1 MDNIFFTLTYMEKAY
16 TQLKKYIQE
25 NTSVNSEDIEEI
37 ITLFKFKK
45 IKRHEILE
53 QEGKVCTHFYFVA
66 KGCLRLYEIDKKGNE
81 VTGKFALEDSIISAI
96 TSFITKKKSLDFL
109 SAYEHSEVLVI
120 SREDFFKAF
129 ETFPEFAT
137 IYHKFMEFAFVHSQ
151 MRVYMFLG
159 MEGIDRLKW
168 VLEHE
173 PNLLTRISS
182 KSVASYLGM
191 TNSTLSK
198 LKAKL

>member
-1 MDNIFFTLTYMEKAY
+1 MEKAY
-16 TQLKKYIQE
+16 TQLKKYLHE
-25 NTSVNSEDIEEI
+25 NTSLNEEA
-37 ITLFKFKK
+37 TEKVAGLFKFKK
-45 IKRHEILE
+45 VKRNTILE
-53 QEGKVCTHFYFVA
+53 KEGQVCKHFYFVA
-66 KGCLRLYEIDKKGNE
+66 KGCLRLYEIDKKGKE

-96 TSFITKKKSLDFL
+96 TSFITQKKSLDFL
-109 SAYEHSEVLVI
+109 SAHEPSEVLFI
-120 SREDFFKAF
+120 TRDDFFKASD
-129 ETFPEFAT
+129 TIPEFANL
-137 IYHKFMEFAFVHSQ
+137 YHKFMEFAFIHSQ
-151 MRVYMFLG
+151 MRVYIFLG

>member
-1 MDNIFFTLTYMEKAY
+1 MEKAY
-16 TQLKKYIQE
+16 IQLKKYFKE
-25 NTSVNSEDIEEI
+25 NTSLNDDDIEKVAI
-37 ITLFKFKK
+37 LFKFKN
-45 IKRHEILE
+45 IKRHTILE
-53 QEGKVCTHFYFVA
+53 QEGQICKHFYFVA

-81 VTGKFALEDSIISAI
+81 VTGKFALEGSIISAI
-96 TSFITKKKSLDFL
+96 TSFITQKESMDFL
-109 SAYEHSEVLVI
+109 SAHEPSEVLVI
-120 SREDFFKAF
+120 SRDDFFKAT
-129 ETFPEFAT
+129 EIFPEVAKL
-137 IYHKFMEFAFVHSQ
+137 YHKFMEFAFIHSQ
-151 MRVYMFLG
+151 MRVYIFLG

-168 VLEHE
+168 VMEHE

>member
-1 MDNIFFTLTYMEKAY
+1 MKTHNKMEEAY
-16 TQLKKYIQE
+16 AQLKKYLCE
-25 NTSVNSEDIEEI
+25 NTSLNEEAIEKVAG
-37 ITLFKFKK
+37 LFKFKK
-45 IKRHEILE
+45 VKRNTILE
-53 QEGKVCTHFYFVA
+53 KEGQVCKHFYFVA
-66 KGCLRLYEIDKKGNE
+66 KGCLRLYEIDKKGKE

-96 TSFITKKKSLDFL
+96 TSFITQKKSLDFL
-109 SAYEHSEVLVI
+109 SAHEPSEVLVI
-120 SREDFFKAF
+120 TRDDFFKASD
-129 ETFPEFAT
+129 TIPEFANL
-137 IYHKFMEFAFVHSQ
+137 YHKFMEFAFIHSQ
-151 MRVYMFLG
+151 MRVYIFLG